1 MRRSRTPPAS
11 CSLRRLWATPSRRT
25 PWSTSPSTAD
35 ADGPT
40 WRHPTNCVRPAGDP
54 SHQPASTTRRS
65 SSRRPAQNT
74 PPHQAILQRVSGAA
88 RGRLDEVALAR
99 AGRAAHADAHA
110 EVLRA
115 RDPLQ
120 RPQRLLG
127 GAGTISRATEDRE
140 ALESDARSSS
150 AARRRGRWRWRQ
162 SGNRRR
168 QCRCRRC
175 GARVRESRRFARH
188 PRRR

>member
-40 WRHPTNCVRPAGDP
+40 WRHPTNCVARQGIRPISPRRRRAG
-54 SHQPASTTRRS
+54 
-65 SSRRPAQNT
+65 RPRGALLRNT

-115 RDPLQ
+115 RGPLQ

>member
-25 PWSTSPSTAD
+25 PGLPPLPRLMPTGQPGGIRRTAFARQGIRPISPRRRRAGRPRGALLRIPHRTRPSCKEFP
-35 ADGPT
+35 GP
-40 WRHPTNCVRPAGDP
+40 
-54 SHQPASTTRRS
+54 
-65 SSRRPAQNT
+65 
-74 PPHQAILQRVSGAA
+74 

-99 AGRAAHADAHA
+99 AGRAAHA

-115 RDPLQ
+115 RDSLQ